1 MGGGG
6 RELPHNM
13 RNATLCFQLTWRNKV
28 NNKTWPLT
36 GVSGVSQHGGKGQ
49 RCAVHTILLVG
60 SLWLWLALSS
70 FSVADAGERGGGCA
84 QSCHYA
90 LSAGV
95 ETIRQLHWPAV
106 SLPSA
111 CRQPAY
117 TVYDTNAELF
127 LLLLSCFPLRPTPS
141 AASYLMMPPP
151 LGCRA
156 TKSPRWQPFKPP
168 SFEHWSH
175 PDQQ

>member
-1 MGGGG
+1 MRRRRNLGGGG

-111 CRQPAY
+111 CLHSLRHECRTLPP
-117 TVYDTNAELF
+117 TP
-127 LLLLSCFPLRPTPS
+127 LLLSAQAHSFCRLLLDD
-141 AASYLMMPPP
+141 ASTS
-151 LGCRA
+151 GV
-156 TKSPRWQPFKPP
+156 
-168 SFEHWSH
+168 
-175 PDQQ
+175 